1 MAYQITRQQYRD
13 EWVVAFQRGETY
25 LRYATTP
32 EMMIQGNQA
41 LFPIQGAAPAAT
53 SRGVNGLIPSR
64 NRTDT
69 QITIPLVERHS
80 KETQTGFNIFTAHG
94 NLREAMQNAGS
105 LTLAREVDDE
115 IIANGLESATTQFNG
130 GSAITLTYGR
140 VQDIMSDL
148 LENNVYAMDMVT
160 FVWTPK
166 AWARLL
172 TFDQFVSS
180 DYIEEDFLLGGMTQK
195 PRMWNG
201 AMHMVHTGLP
211 GIGTATANCYAFGK
225 AAVGYAMNTE
235 GIDVAI
241 GYDEEDDY
249 SFARH
254 TIFHGSRLLQQ
265 SGIIEIV
272 HDDTAAIT

>member
-1 MAYQITRQQYRD
+1 MAYQITQQQYRD
-13 EWVVAFQRGETY
+13 EWVVTFQRGETY

-32 EMMIQGNQA
+32 EMMINGNQA
-41 LFPIQGAAPAAT
+41 LFPIQGTAVGVT
-53 SRGVNGLIPSR
+53 GRGVNGLIPSD
-64 NRTDT
+64 NPTDT
-69 QITIPLVERHS
+69 QITIPLVERHR

-94 NLREAMQNAGS
+94 NLREAMQNRGA
-105 LTLAREVDDE
+105 LALAREVDDE
-115 IIANGLESATTQFNG
+115 IISNGLEQATNQFNG
-130 GSAITLTYGR
+130 GTAITLTYGR

-172 TFDQFVSS
+172 TFDQFISS
-180 DYIEEDFLLGGMTQK
+180 DYIEDNFLLGGATQR

-211 GIGTATANCYAFGK
+211 GVGTATANCYAFGK

-254 TIFHGSRLLQQ
+254 SLFHGSRLLQQ
-265 SGIIEIV
+265 SGIIEVV
-272 HDDTAAIT
+272 HDDTAAIS

>member
-1 MAYQITRQQYRD
+1 MAYQITQQQYRD
-13 EWVVAFQRGETY
+13 EWVVTFQRGETY

-32 EMMIQGNQA
+32 EMMINGNQA
-41 LFPIQGAAPAAT
+41 LFPIQGTAT
-53 SRGVNGLIPSR
+53 GVTGRGTNGLIPSD
-64 NRTDT
+64 NPTDT
-69 QITIPLVERHS
+69 QVTIPLVERHR

-94 NLREAMQNAGS
+94 NLREAMQQRGA
-105 LTLAREVDDE
+105 LALAREVDDE
-115 IIANGLESATTQFNG
+115 IIANALESATTQFNG
-130 GSAITLTYGR
+130 GTAITLTYGR

-172 TFDQFVSS
+172 TFDQFISS
-180 DYIEEDFLLGGMTQK
+180 DYVEDNFILGGATQR

-211 GIGTATANCYAFGK
+211 GVGTATANCYAFGK

-272 HDDTAAIT
+272 HDDTAAIS

>member
-1 MAYQITRQQYRD
+1 MAYQITQQQYRD
-13 EWVVAFQRGETY
+13 EWVVTFQRGETY
-25 LRYATTP
+25 LRYGTTP
-32 EMMIQGNQA
+32 EMMINGNQA
-41 LFPIQGAAPAAT
+41 LFPIQGTAT
-53 SRGVNGLIPSR
+53 GVTGRGVNGLIPSD
-64 NRTDT
+64 NPTDT
-69 QITIPLVERHS
+69 QVTIPLVERHR

-94 NLREAMQNAGS
+94 NLREAMQNRGA
-105 LTLAREVDDE
+105 LALAREVDDE
-115 IIANGLESATTQFNG
+115 IIANALESATNQFNG
-130 GSAITLTYGR
+130 GTAITLTYGR

-172 TFDQFVSS
+172 TFDQFISS
-180 DYIEEDFLLGGMTQK
+180 DYVEDNFLLGGATQR

-211 GIGTATANCYAFGK
+211 GAGTATANCYAFGK

-241 GYDEEDDY
+241 GYDREDDY

-254 TIFHGSRLLQQ
+254 TVFHGSRLLQQ

-272 HDDTAAIT
+272 HDDTAAIS

>member
-1 MAYQITRQQYRD
+1 MAYQITQQQYRD

-32 EMMIQGNQA
+32 EMMVNGNQA
-41 LFPIQGAAPAAT
+41 LFPIQGASSGAT
-53 SRGVNGLIPSR
+53 SRGVNGLIPSD
-64 NRTDT
+64 NPTDT
-69 QITIPLVERHS
+69 QITIPLVERHR

-94 NLREAMQNAGS
+94 NLREAMQNRGA
-105 LTLAREVDDE
+105 LALAREIDDE
-115 IIANGLESATTQFNG
+115 IIANALDSATTQYNG
-130 GSAITLTYGR
+130 GAAITLTYGR

-172 TFDQFVSS
+172 TFDEFISS
-180 DYIEEDFLLGGMTQK
+180 DYVDEDFLLGGATQK

-211 GIGTATANCYAFGK
+211 NTGLATAQCYAFGK

-254 TIFHGSRLLQQ
+254 TIFHGSRILQQ

>member
-13 EWVVAFQRGETY
+13 EWVVTFQRGETY

-41 LFPIQGAAPAAT
+41 NFPIQGASSGAT
-53 SRGVNGLIPSR
+53 SRGVNGLIPSE
-64 NRTDT
+64 NPTDT
-69 QITIPLVERHS
+69 QVIVPLVERHR

-94 NLREAMQNAGS
+94 NLREAMQNRGA
-105 LTLAREVDDE
+105 LALAREVDDE
-115 IIANGLESATTQFNG
+115 IINSGLNAATTEYNG

-148 LENNVYAMDMVT
+148 LENNVYAMDAVT

-166 AWARLL
+166 SWARLL
-172 TFDQFVSS
+172 TFTEFVSS
-180 DYIEEDFLLGGMTQK
+180 DFVDEDFLLGGATQR

-211 GIGTATANCYAFGK
+211 AVGTALAQNFAFGK
-225 AAVGYAMNTE
+225 AGIGYAMNTD

-241 GYDEEDDY
+241 GYDDEDDY
-249 SFARH
+249 SYARH
-254 TIFHGSRLLQQ
+254 SIFHGSRVLQE
-265 SGIIEIV
+265 SGIIKITT
-272 HDDTAAIT
+272 DDTVAIT